1 MKTYILLF
9 ISVLFCLNVVGQNTD
24 NRTVDPLKIDK
35 KWVFGND
42 TTFNRMSVS
51 DSVPRP
57 PLPSLRS
64 LNTATTLDKLQ
75 EKQQQVNFKMEK
87 ITPYYD
93 YNSNIYGFYQINEK
107 SWVNT
112 ARENEIYYGLGGS
125 SSASAA
131 YNYKLT
137 NFMTLTTGASLAKY
151 NVYNNFYNDLS
162 FRSNLRVALGERFA
176 VNLFGSYSPFETL
189 NPSIMKSLNMSA
201 YPASNYGGSFEF
213 KVTDKWGIMTGVE
226 REFDA
231 FRGKWVNRPFI
242 MPVFYGK

>member
-9 ISVLFCLNVVGQNTD
+9 ISVLFCLNVVAQNTD

-42 TTFNRMSVS
+42 TTFSRMPLS

-57 PLPSLRS
+57 PLPSLGS
-64 LNTATTLDKLQ
+64 LNDRATLDKFP
-75 EKQQQVNFKMEK
+75 EKQREVNFKMGK
-87 ITPYYD
+87 IAPYYD
-93 YNSNIYGFYQINEK
+93 YSSNIYGFYAVNDN
-107 SWVNT
+107 SWLTT
-112 ARENEIYYGLGGS
+112 ARVNENYFGMGGYS
-125 SSASAA
+125 AASAA
-131 YNYKLT
+131 YNYQLT

-151 NVYNNFYNDLS
+151 NIYNTFYNDLS